1 MLYVC
6 GESSNNKNNSCCP
19 SLPLRIDAAA
29 VVARETKVEVV
40 VTTLGN
46 LWLLNRTENNIELS
60 HGELFGFNVG
70 SYAEIPS
77 GLNKLMEKRFQTIRV

>member
-1 MLYVC
+1 MYV
-6 GESSNNKNNSCCP
+6 GNLQIKKNNSCCP

-77 GLNKLMEKRFQTIRV
+77 GLNKLMEKRFQTIRF

>member
-1 MLYVC
+1 LILITYY
-6 GESSNNKNNSCCP
+6 P
-19 SLPLRIDAAA
+19 SIPFRIDAAA
-29 VVARETKVEVV
+29 VVARENKVEVV

-46 LWLLNRTENNIELS
+46 LWLLNRCDNNVELS

-77 GLNKLMEKRFQTIRV
+77 GLNKLMEK